1 MQHAVRLTTEE
12 RKRCYA
18 CAHRFTRLSVVVSL
32 AMAAVKFGV
41 GLLTGSRALS
51 ASALYSVNDAFSA
64 AIAIVSLNVARRPA
78 DAAYPYGRGKTEFM
92 AVAGMSVTL
101 AGGVFL
107 VLFESIS
114 DIARGVKAPPHVIAG
129 CVAVLVAISNWFLAK
144 RGFCCASHLN
154 SPTLHNAAEHSEA
167 DALSSVAVL
176 VAVVGGALG
185 FHSLDQYI
193 AVFETVHL
201 LGLSGAMLGRSING
215 FLDRALPEAEMRKIQ
230 QACQQTE
237 GVVRVANVKSHMLG
251 GHAMTDVVLIVSREI
266 CVSAAHDICERARA
280 AIRDACSLEV
290 VTQIRFRPND
300 NLMGLEA
307 TLDLPENHA

>member
-1 MQHAVRLTTEE
+1 MQHAIRLTAEE
-12 RKRCYA
+12 RKRCYS
-18 CAHRFTRLSVVVSL
+18 CAQRFTRLSVVVSL

-51 ASALYSVNDAFSA
+51 ASALYSMNDAFSA
-64 AIAIVSLNVARRPA
+64 VIAIVSLNVARRPA
-78 DAAYPYGRGKTEFM
+78 DATYPYGRGKTEFM

-101 AGGVFL
+101 AAGVFL

-114 DIARGVKAPPHVIAG
+114 DIARGVKAPPHLIAG
-129 CVAVLVAISNWFLAK
+129 CVAVLVAVSNWLLAK
-144 RGFCCASHLN
+144 RGFCCASHLS
-154 SPTLHNAAEHSEA
+154 SPTLHNAAEHAEA

-185 FHSLDQYI
+185 YHSLDQYI

-215 FLDRALPEAEMRKIQ
+215 FLDHALPEAEANRIH
-230 QACQQTE
+230 QACKQTD
-237 GVVRVANVKSHMLG
+237 GVVRVANVKSRMLG
-251 GHAMTDVVLIVSREI
+251 GHALADIVLIVSRELS
-266 CVSAAHDICERARA
+266 VDEAHGICESARE
-280 AIRDACSLEV
+280 AIRTACAIEV
-290 VTQIRFRPND
+290 VTHIRFKPDD

-307 TLDLPENHA
+307 TLNLPESHA